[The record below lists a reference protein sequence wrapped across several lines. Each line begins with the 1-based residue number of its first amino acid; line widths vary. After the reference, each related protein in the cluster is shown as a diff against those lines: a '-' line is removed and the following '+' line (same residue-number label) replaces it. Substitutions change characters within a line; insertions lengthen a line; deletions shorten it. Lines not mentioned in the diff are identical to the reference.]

1 MNANWSSFTKD
12 GSMYPLNFSLVL
24 GVKQYTHSNGQK
36 ATATRVSCKWI
47 CSKIQMHVKQVTLLQ
62 HWSIWIR
69 TQMKCLIS
77 SPDQVRA
84 FETYLNPFTSRKWG
98 LTRHFQVYKC
108 TYSII
113 SENPK
118 KGKGRKPRKDAIR
131 GEEVLLYRKG
141 MKERGN
147 DWKEL
152 LKFFV
157 QPKDMKRLSDKST
170 TKKQFS
176 RSAIV

>member
-1 MNANWSSFTKD
+1 MVLRSARASRAR
-12 GSMYPLNFSLVL
+12 GSPL
-24 GVKQYTHSNGQK
+24 KQYTHSNGQK

-77 SPDQVRA
+77 SSDQVRA

-141 MKERGN
+141 MKEKEMTE
-147 DWKEL
+147 KEL